1 MPITKFKYLV
11 YESRQ
16 VIPELSL
23 VLESRAIC
31 SFVIVDGELQR
42 RMKKI

>member
-1 MPITKFKYLV
+1 MRITKFKYLV

-16 VIPELSL
+16 VVPELSF
-23 VLESRAIC
+23 VLESRAIR

-42 RMKKI
+42 RMDKI